1 MQEAG
6 GGKRD
11 WIQLQLYH
19 FLGQVELCKSFQTYK
34 KKSRGPVWFWDQF
47 LPPHPSCHFSS
58 LVLHYVHWTWVFLQ
72 ESSLETK
79 VWRKIIH
86 WQVNRLS
93 CQEIQPNTG
102 RGRIWKDWG
111 WGWHAVGAGPGSN
124 HSVYPLHPLQT
135 LSYSHTVPL
144 GRERQNGKDFGV
156 DTRSPP
162 FFQPYTQKHKLVLA
176 IQIQPI
182 WKGCQRGPPQA
193 RHACRVHLCSP
204 LIHPEFH

>member
-1 MQEAG
+1 MQGAG

-11 WIQLQLYH
+11 WIQLQLHH

-79 VWRKIIH
+79 VWRKIMH

-93 CQEIQPNTG
+93 CQKIQPNIG
-102 RGRIWKDWG
+102 RGHIWKDWG

-124 HSVYPLHPLQT
+124 HCVYPLHPLQT
-135 LSYSHTVPL
+135 LSYSHAVPL
-144 GRERQNGKDFGV
+144 GREHQIGKDFGV
-156 DTRSPP
+156 NTRSPP
-162 FFQPYTQKHKLVLA
+162 PSNPT
-176 IQIQPI
+176 P
-182 WKGCQRGPPQA
+182 RSTN
-193 RHACRVHLCSP
+193 LC
-204 LIHPEFH
+204 